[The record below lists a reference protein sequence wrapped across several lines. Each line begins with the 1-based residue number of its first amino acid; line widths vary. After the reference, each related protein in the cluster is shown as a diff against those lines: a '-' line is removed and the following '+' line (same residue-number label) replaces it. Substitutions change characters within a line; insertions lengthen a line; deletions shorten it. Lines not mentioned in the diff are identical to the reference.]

1 MAFWAKGLL
10 FFSLI
15 GSAGAAGSYVFFK
28 KPPKAIPKT
37 LEELEEEVCKEI
49 IQEENQVGECEPCP
63 WLDLM

>member
-37 LEELEEEVCKEI
+37 LEELEKICS
-49 IQEENQVGECEPCP
+49 EENQEEGNQEDCAICF
-63 WLDLM
+63 WNDLM